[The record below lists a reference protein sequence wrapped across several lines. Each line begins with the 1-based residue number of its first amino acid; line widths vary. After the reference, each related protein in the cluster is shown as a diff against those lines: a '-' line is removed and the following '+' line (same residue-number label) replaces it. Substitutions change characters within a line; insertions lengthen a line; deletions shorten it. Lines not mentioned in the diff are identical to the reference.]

1 MKSAQKII
9 QKHNTMTLATI
20 GKDGPSAAAVFYA
33 PIKKGKSLVFVSS
46 EKSEHII
53 NSKKNN
59 SCAVTIQ
66 EDGLEWNVI
75 RGLQIKGNIVLAN
88 EKYWN
93 DYFER
98 YDYIK
103 SDSTLSKALEKVKL
117 YELKIEWIRMIDNS
131 KGFGNREEYEV

>member
-1 MKSAQKII
+1 MKPAQKFIEM
-9 QKHNTMTLATI
+9 HNTMTLATI
-20 GKDGPSAAAVFYA
+20 GKDRPSAAAVFYA
-33 PIKKGKSLVFVSS
+33 PIKKGKSLLFVSS